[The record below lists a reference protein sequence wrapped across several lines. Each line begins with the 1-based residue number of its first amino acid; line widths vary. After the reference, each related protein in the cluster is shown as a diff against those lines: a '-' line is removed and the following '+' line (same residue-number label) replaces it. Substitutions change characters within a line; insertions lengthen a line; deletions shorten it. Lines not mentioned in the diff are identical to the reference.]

1 MILRYITTIF
11 ITLFLPLLVTGQTE
25 TYTVKQAPFS
35 SDKFDEFSPVYYKN
49 GIVFCSNRIM
59 GLTNYSTSQDKGL
72 FKINYVDT
80 LENTSW
86 QSARLLSKS
95 LTTNLNDG
103 PATFNNS
110 SDFVVY
116 TRNLEIS
123 KSFRDISSPRNKLGL
138 FSAALVDGKW
148 TKIKEL
154 RFNSEWYNFTTPTL
168 SPDGEKLYFASDK
181 PGGYGGLDIYFS
193 YWKGEYWSD
202 PVNLGPVI
210 NTSGNEA
217 YPFIS
222 SLDELFFSSDG
233 HPGMGGKDIFFSRK
247 NDTIWLTPVRLDPPI
262 NSKFDDFGLITDS
275 LIATGYFSTN
285 RNKSMDIFQFKTNIP
300 QIFYTNIQKENQH
313 CFRFSDSGGIKVDTL
328 ELKYLWNFG
337 DNKKSSGAVVDH
349 CFPGPGNYSVTL
361 DIIDKSTGNLF
372 FSKLAYNVE
381 IRDYEQPYI
390 NSKDV
395 SVKGD
400 ILEFDA
406 FKSYYPGYKV
416 LNYSWD
422 FGDGRRFQGVS
433 VKHSFDKSGE
443 FQVNLGLTLKS
454 ESTGN
459 IHKTGVTKKI
469 TILDN
474 KQELETFQA
483 RLLSGR
489 NTLMEIKEYGNAII
503 TPLYSAESQFNL
515 DIVFQVEIL
524 SSSTR
529 IEPNSMFF
537 NKLPKKY
544 SVREIYGK
552 DTGIYSYIVDQQLS
566 IMATYIAYKDMISSG
581 YKNVKT
587 KIEILTDPAEK
598 ELYNLKK
605 IFGIQTDTYFD
616 KNNRLTSS
624 AYILL
629 DQITKL
635 MVKYPGIRLE
645 IGVHTD
651 NGALPESKL
660 ALSLNYSHIVAN
672 YLINKGIDSRRL
684 VTKGYGSIRPI
695 ASNTSAYD
703 RVLNRRI
710 DFVIV
715 KE

>member
-1 MILRYITTIF
+1 
-11 ITLFLPLLVTGQTE
+11 
-25 TYTVKQAPFS
+25 
-35 SDKFDEFSPVYYKN
+35 
-49 GIVFCSNRIM
+49 
-59 GLTNYSTSQDKGL
+59 
-72 FKINYVDT
+72 
-80 LENTSW
+80 
-86 QSARLLSKS
+86 
-95 LTTNLNDG
+95 
-103 PATFNNS
+103 
-110 SDFVVY
+110 
-116 TRNLEIS
+116 
-123 KSFRDISSPRNKLGL
+123 
-138 FSAALVDGKW
+138 
-148 TKIKEL
+148 
-154 RFNSEWYNFTTPTL
+154 
-168 SPDGEKLYFASDK
+168 
-181 PGGYGGLDIYFS
+181 
-193 YWKGEYWSD
+193 
-202 PVNLGPVI
+202 
-210 NTSGNEA
+210 
-217 YPFIS
+217 
-222 SLDELFFSSDG
+222 
-233 HPGMGGKDIFFSRK
+233 
-247 NDTIWLTPVRLDPPI
+247 
-262 NSKFDDFGLITDS
+262 
-275 LIATGYFSTN
+275 
-285 RNKSMDIFQFKTNIP
+285 
-300 QIFYTNIQKENQH
+300 
-313 CFRFSDSGGIKVDTL
+313 
-328 ELKYLWNFG
+328 
-337 DNKKSSGAVVDH
+337 
-349 CFPGPGNYSVTL
+349 
-361 DIIDKSTGNLF
+361 
-372 FSKLAYNVE
+372 
-381 IRDYEQPYI
+381 
-390 NSKDV
+390 
-395 SVKGD
+395 
-400 ILEFDA
+400 
-406 FKSYYPGYKV
+406 
-416 LNYSWD
+416 
-422 FGDGRRFQGVS
+422 
-433 VKHSFDKSGE
+433 
-443 FQVNLGLTLKS
+443 
-454 ESTGN
+454 
-459 IHKTGVTKKI
+459 
-469 TILDN
+469 
-474 KQELETFQA
+474 
-483 RLLSGR
+483 
-489 NTLMEIKEYGNAII
+489 
-503 TPLYSAESQFNL
+503 
-515 DIVFQVEIL
+515 VFQVEIL